1 VDTVTRSAVSS
12 QITLKPASAMAS
24 ALPQR
29 HFDSDDSTASEDSDT
44 SLSDADNDANTAADS
59 DGERR
64 DWTVVQ
70 GASPGWPDHVTGLVV
85 VVGIV
90 TALRFNPEWW
100 FGMCVDFHGFH
111 V

>member
-1 VDTVTRSAVSS
+1 
-12 QITLKPASAMAS
+12 MAS